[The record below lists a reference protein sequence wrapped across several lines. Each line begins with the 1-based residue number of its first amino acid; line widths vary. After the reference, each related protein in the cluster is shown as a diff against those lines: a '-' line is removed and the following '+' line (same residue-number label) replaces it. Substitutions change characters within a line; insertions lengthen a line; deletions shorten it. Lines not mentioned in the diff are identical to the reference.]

1 MTSTLCI
8 SNAHKQC
15 WNYKKKPDLT
25 SILLFFCF
33 SGPANI
39 RMVSPN
45 SSPPLALPMQVPQG
59 HMVQQLLDPN
69 GTLQH
74 VIFTPD
80 PMLSQH
86 QQQQPPPPQ
95 QSHHGVPITP
105 YVSNF
110 FRNTYRIVA
119 SRSTSQLVTCLGLFR
134 LLMKGIFGPY
144 VL

>member
-1 MTSTLCI
+1 
-8 SNAHKQC
+8 
-15 WNYKKKPDLT
+15 
-25 SILLFFCF
+25 
-33 SGPANI
+33 
-39 RMVSPN
+39 
-45 SSPPLALPMQVPQG
+45 MQVPQG

-110 FRNTYRIVA
+110 
-119 SRSTSQLVTCLGLFR
+119 
-134 LLMKGIFGPY
+134 
-144 VL
+144 

>member
-1 MTSTLCI
+1 
-8 SNAHKQC
+8 
-15 WNYKKKPDLT
+15 
-25 SILLFFCF
+25 
-33 SGPANI
+33 
-39 RMVSPN
+39 MVSPN

-110 FRNTYRIVA
+110 FRKTYVINRD
-119 SRSTSQLVTCLGLFR
+119 STVVFQFKQGVGTSKFLA
-134 LLMKGIFGPY
+134 
-144 VL
+144 